1 MVHHVVCAV
10 HCCVVVL
17 SASAGGAKAIS
28 WTRAPT
34 LLMRP
39 PVSTHRAPLQPLLE
53 YPKSG
58 MRWPYSFLRCDFPD
72 GPAAAGA
79 LGSVLNDAHRREE
92 AARIAG
98 AAAKRARGAV
108 RVREHV

>member
-1 MVHHVVCAV
+1 MLCAQ
-10 HCCVVVL
+10 CIVVL
-17 SASAGGAKAIS
+17 FVVRVS
-28 WTRAPT
+28 WWSKGDLVGAPT
-34 LLMRP
+34 LLMRR
-39 PVSTHRAPLQPLLE
+39 PVGTHRAPLQPLLE

-58 MRWPYSFLRCDFPD
+58 MRWPYSFMRFDFPD